1 MQSRTACSEEC
12 AIILFCCLFHFTYSS
27 TSSSLSICHWIIAR
41 LCMHSRQLFS
51 KSNCPAINPQIVS
64 QNQWERSR
72 SLTSQPLALNCY
84 LLSPFVIYNASTAHL
99 HTGEITGLSRSH
111 SPPSINAS
119 HTVVAAEDPLTQ
131 WLTFPKNRFACHNV
145 LITEESHLDCCC
157 ALWQRRQW
165 SICISF
171 SRIFLASYLHVDDG
185 CTSRSSQKL
194 NPLIF

>member
-1 MQSRTACSEEC
+1 MLRGMRDHPLLLPLPLY
-12 AIILFCCLFHFTYSS
+12 LFFVVVFTVD
-27 TSSSLSICHWIIAR
+27 L
-41 LCMHSRQLFS
+41 
-51 KSNCPAINPQIVS
+51 
-64 QNQWERSR
+64 
-72 SLTSQPLALNCY
+72 PLNY
-84 LLSPFVIYNASTAHL
+84 SPFVYALSTIIFKVKLSGYKSSNCVTESMRTITITDLTTSCIKLLPTIIYNASTAHL

-119 HTVVAAEDPLTQ
+119 HTVVAENPLTQ